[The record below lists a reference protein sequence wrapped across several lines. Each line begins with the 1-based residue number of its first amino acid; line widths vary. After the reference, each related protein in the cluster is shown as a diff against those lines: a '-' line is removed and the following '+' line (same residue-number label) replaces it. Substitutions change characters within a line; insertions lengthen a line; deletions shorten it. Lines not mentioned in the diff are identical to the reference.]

1 LESAAAKEAAVRDCA
16 DATIIAPSVMT
27 FKYNA
32 GANPIAFTVS
42 KQHLTHSK
50 IIDILKQ
57 AYELA

>member
-1 LESAAAKEAAVRDCA
+1 LAELSIE
-16 DATIIAPSVMT
+16 PSWT

-32 GANPIAFTVS
+32 GANPIAFTIS